1 MVTENT
7 DTVAVKVSMKDIYL
21 EVQRQGRL
29 LEKIANSLPDSESKI
44 DDHESRIRKLEMRMG
59 WAVGGFGLVA
69 GSNALDCRSAWM
81 KPSWKIRRRYIFAAF
96 SLGAVMLIAGSAA
109 VLLNNDSATSD
120 LITGGVALV
129 TLVLTSYIFGAV
141 WEDKKKENPDG

>member
-1 MVTENT
+1 
-7 DTVAVKVSMKDIYL
+7 
-21 EVQRQGRL
+21 
-29 LEKIANSLPDSESKI
+29 
-44 DDHESRIRKLEMRMG
+44 
-59 WAVGGFGLVA
+59 
-69 GSNALDCRSAWM
+69 M

-96 SLGAVMLIAGSAA
+96 SLGAVMLISGSAA

>member
-1 MVTENT
+1 
-7 DTVAVKVSMKDIYL
+7 
-21 EVQRQGRL
+21 
-29 LEKIANSLPDSESKI
+29 
-44 DDHESRIRKLEMRMG
+44 
-59 WAVGGFGLVA
+59 
-69 GSNALDCRSAWM
+69 M

-141 WEDKKKENPDG
+141 WEDRKRRTLMDN